1 MNDIVQ
7 HNIRYYEGSTPKVLK
22 CLMYFWATE
31 RRIFGFYVPVCIGK
45 YSLEI
50 LACIPATAFLPE
62 G

>member
-1 MNDIVQ
+1 
-7 HNIRYYEGSTPKVLK
+7 L
-22 CLMYFWATE
+22 A
-31 RRIFGFYVPVCIGK
+31 PVCIGK

>member
-1 MNDIVQ
+1 
-7 HNIRYYEGSTPKVLK
+7 
-22 CLMYFWATE
+22 MYFWATE
-31 RRIFGFYVPVCIGK
+31 RRIFGFYVWHPFVGK